1 MASALLQSQHLRGS
15 GRGISELETSLVY
28 IVSCRTAKAEQ
39 RNPVSNIYIYINKQR
54 ERPKGFP
61 VYTCWVLSQFLT
73 VEDQN
78 GNYFFTLPS
87 QTRTLRDRDPY

>member
-39 RNPVSNIYIYINKQR
+39 RNPVSNIYIYIYKQTTR
-54 ERPKGFP
+54 KTEGIPSVHMLGA
-61 VYTCWVLSQFLT
+61 LS
-73 VEDQN
+73 V
-78 GNYFFTLPS
+78 PHS
-87 QTRTLRDRDPY
+87 